1 MRISD
6 WSSDV
11 CSSDLLEIGSKWR
24 SHGGMQIEAA
34 LFRADTNNEL
44 GVASNI
50 GGRSSY
56 HNVGRARRQ
65 GVEISASVPFT
76 RTWSGELAYTFLNAT
91 FRDGFIQSGAD
102 IAAGSRIPGIARQ
115 QVRAAL
121 NWRDENWRTTLEG
134 IGRDRKGVVEG
145 KSV

>member
-50 GGRSSY
+50 GGRRSY

-65 GVEISASVPFT
+65 GVEISASVPVT
-76 RTWSGELAYTFLNAT
+76 RAWRGELAYTFLNAN
-91 FRDGFIQSGAD
+91 FRDWFIQNGSDKSEESRVGNESVRQGRSG
-102 IAAGSRIPGIARQ
+102 
-115 QVRAAL
+115 
-121 NWRDENWRTTLEG
+121 
-134 IGRDRKGVVEG
+134 GR
-145 KSV
+145 

>member
-1 MRISD
+1 
-6 WSSDV
+6 
-11 CSSDLLEIGSKWR
+11 
-24 SHGGMQIEAA
+24 MQIEAA

-91 FRDGFIQSGAD
+91 FRDGFIQSGSD
-102 IAAGSRIPGIARQ
+102 IAAGSRITGNARQ
-115 QVRAAL
+115 QVRAAH
-121 NWRDENWRTTLEG
+121 NWGEENWRQTREG
-134 IGRDRKGVVEG
+134 RGRGDVGDHDEG
-145 KSV
+145 T

>member
-11 CSSDLLEIGSKWR
+11 CSSDLAGIEFAASDGWRLHVSAGQGFETPSFNEMSYRADGGAGLAFDLKPAVSRNLEIGSKWR

-50 GGRSSY
+50 GEI
-56 HNVGRARRQ
+56 GRAH
-65 GVEISASVPFT
+65 V
-76 RTWSGELAYTFLNAT
+76 
-91 FRDGFIQSGAD
+91 
-102 IAAGSRIPGIARQ
+102 
-115 QVRAAL
+115 
-121 NWRDENWRTTLEG
+121 
-134 IGRDRKGVVEG
+134 
-145 KSV
+145 